1 MHTHT
6 DIHIY
11 IYIYIYIYLPH
22 LCCAGQALEA
32 KLDAERTERAVPPAE
47 RAGADSAGP
56 GRDGGGGTGQF
67 LP

>member
-6 DIHIY
+6 DIH
-11 IYIYIYIYLPH
+11 IYIYIYLPH

-32 KLDAERTERAVPPAE
+32 KLDAERTERAVPPAVPPAE